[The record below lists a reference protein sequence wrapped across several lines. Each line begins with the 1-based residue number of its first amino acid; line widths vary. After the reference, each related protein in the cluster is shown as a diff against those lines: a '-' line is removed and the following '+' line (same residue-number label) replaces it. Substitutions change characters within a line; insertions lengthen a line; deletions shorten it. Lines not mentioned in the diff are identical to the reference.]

1 MKKVF
6 GLLIALTLLV
16 GVLSGCGSSSDE
28 EKDGSSLGA
37 INVISREDGSGTR
50 GAFVELLGIVDA
62 EENDATTSAAEITNS
77 TSVMI
82 STVAGNPNAIGYISL
97 GSLSDDV
104 KAVKIDDVEPSVEDI
119 KNGTYSIA
127 RPFNIVYKE
136 GSLSDLATDFEAF
149 ILSDEGQTIINDEG
163 YISIAEGETYTASG
177 LSGTITLAG
186 STSVSPVMEVL
197 ADAYKELNP
206 DVTIEIQQTGS
217 SAGITSAIEGVCDFG
232 MSSRELEDS
241 EASKLACVAIAQ
253 DGIAVIVNKD
263 NETTNLT
270 SEQVKNIYLG
280 QITDWSEVVE

>member
-6 GLLIALTLLV
+6 GLMIVVALLLGTLTA
-16 GVLSGCGSSSDE
+16 CGSSGDQGE
-28 EKDGSSLGA
+28 DGSSLGA
-37 INVISREDGSGTR
+37 VNVISREDGSGTR

-62 EENDATTSAAEITNS
+62 EENDAITAAAEITNS

-104 KAVKIDDVEPSVEDI
+104 KAVSIDGTSPTVENI
-119 KNGTYSIA
+119 NNGTYTIA
-127 RPFNIVYKE
+127 RPFNIVYQE
-136 GSLSDLATDFEAF
+136 GSLSDLAADFKTF

-163 YISIAEGETYTASG
+163 YIRIGEGEAYTASG

-206 DVTIEIQQTGS
+206 NVTIEIQQTGS
-217 SAGITSAIEGVCDFG
+217 SAGITSASEGVCDFG
-232 MSSRELEDS
+232 MSSRELKDS
-241 EASKLACVAIAQ
+241 EATQLTSVSIAR
-253 DGIAVIVNKD
+253 DGIVVIVNHN
-263 NETTNLT
+263 NEITNLT

-280 QITDWSEVVE
+280 EISHWSEVAE

>member
-50 GAFVELLGIVDA
+50 GAFVELLGIVDG

>member
-177 LSGTITLAG
+177 LSGTITLAS

>member
-6 GLLIALTLLV
+6 GLMIVIALLV
-16 GVLSGCGSSSDE
+16 GTLTACGSSGDQGE
-28 EKDGSSLGA
+28 DGSSLGA
-37 INVISREDGSGTR
+37 VNVISREDGSGTR

-62 EENDATTSAAEITNS
+62 DENDAITAAAEITNS

-104 KAVKIDDVEPSVEDI
+104 KAVSIDGVAPTVEDI
-119 KNGTYSIA
+119 NNGTYTIA
-127 RPFNIVYKE
+127 RPFNIVYPE
-136 GSLSDLATDFEAF
+136 GSLSDLAEDFKTF

-163 YISIAEGETYTASG
+163 YIRIGEGESYTASG

-197 ADAYKELNP
+197 ADAYKEQNP
-206 DVTIEIQQTGS
+206 AVTIEIQQTGS
-217 SAGITSAIEGVCDFG
+217 SAGITSASEGVCNFG
-232 MSSRELEDS
+232 MSSRELKDS
-241 EASKLACVAIAQ
+241 EASQLTSVSIAR
-253 DGIAVIVNKD
+253 DGIVVIVNHE
-263 NETTNLT
+263 NEITNLT

-280 QITDWSEVVE
+280 EITDWSELAE